1 MACIRNTRVTVNAV
15 LGQLAAG
22 RSIEEILVDYPY
34 LERDDILAALEF
46 AAVAVQKRGLPLARS
61 G

>member
-1 MACIRNTRVTVNAV
+1 MS
-15 LGQLAAG
+15 AG

-34 LERDDILAALEF
+34 LERADILAALEF
-46 AAVAVQKRGLPLARS
+46 AAAARGISAVVPGSNNTNRAQIITGPVIDL